1 MLPVMSDQWVSGLLE
16 GSIESQCDAWL
27 DLVVG
32 LRTCQLSQ
40 THTDKGAGQSMLP
53 TVMSGQWVSGLLEG
67 GVESLCDAWLDLVVR
82 LSVLTT
88 N

>member
-32 LRTCQLSQ
+32 LRT
-40 THTDKGAGQSMLP
+40 
-53 TVMSGQWVSGLLEG
+53 
-67 GVESLCDAWLDLVVR
+67 
-82 LSVLTT
+82 
-88 N
+88 